1 MLDGLTGNIEISLY
15 LTIIFIIT
23 ICIFLYSKK
32 R

>member
-15 LTIIFIIT
+15 LTIIFIIV